1 MKFNFQGL
9 EIFIGKFE
17 RELFIQLGLFID
29 KLKEKNL
36 IESLMQDIFDFGKIK
51 VVIICL
57 IQIVIFFLLNNASID
72 FFKMIQIKLKNISNE
87 ED

>member
-1 MKFNFQGL
+1 MKFNFKGF